1 MEEAVKT
8 SFLPWDQAF
17 KQESEHR
24 LDIDI
29 NKLCRYGISFLD
41 DSVKCILPN
50 ELVIIGAKSGQGK
63 SDLGLQ
69 IAAHNAKRGKRVAVY
84 YLEGGH
90 KEAIARIKWRDICSI
105 YYDTYKELGI
115 EMDYHSWLV
124 NDHIHPVLN
133 KIETEVYLDYQD
145 AYKNNLFFYNAK
157 AGLTIEDFLSSLL
170 DFHDLKTSF
179 GATFGDVARTKG
191 FDLDLIII
199 DHLQYFSLTQ
209 GENEYAE
216 VTNIIREVKNITD
229 NYNIPVVLISHLRKT
244 GKDTGLPDM
253 EDFHGSSNIPKISTT
268 SIMISP
274 ATDKQQLAMNIFP
287 TYMRVVKSRVGI
299 KSTYAALIDFDLTMR
314 RYQDKYDLCK
324 VNYFGEVAIE
334 PMAAGEKPRWARR
347 NDDVA

>member
-1 MEEAVKT
+1 MEKAIKT
-8 SFLPWDQAF
+8 SFLTWKDAF
-17 KQESEHR
+17 KQESENR

-29 NKLCRYGISFLD
+29 DKLCRYGVSFLD

-105 YYDTYKELGI
+105 YYETYKDLGI
-115 EMDYHSWLV
+115 EMDYHAWLV
-124 NDHIHPVLN
+124 NEHIHPIMN
-133 KIETEVYLDYQD
+133 KIEAQVYADYMD
-145 AYKNNLFFYNAK
+145 TYKDNLFFYNATV
-157 AGLTIEDFLSSLL
+157 GLTIDDFLGSLL
-170 DFHDLKTSF
+170 DFHDLETCF
-179 GATFGDVARTKG
+179 GEHLRAKHG

-216 VTNIIREVKNITD
+216 ITRIIREVKNITD
-229 NYNIPVVLISHLRKT
+229 KYNIPVILISHLRKI
-244 GKDTGLPDM
+244 GKDAGLPDM

-274 ATDKQQLAMNIFP
+274 ATDKQQLSLNIFP

-299 KSTYAALIDFDLTMR
+299 KSTYAALIDFDLAR
-314 RYQDKYDLCK
+314 RSYLNKYDLCK
-324 VNYFGEVAIE
+324 VNYFGEVSTE
-334 PMAAGEKPRWARR
+334 PMEDGEKPRWARR
-347 NDDVA
+347 KDVLC